1 MLNGIAAKAIVPV
14 TLTVTGFVIV
24 GCLLLHSFIKQDLV
38 ANTTRQEV
46 SLADTIVK
54 STRYAMLKTDREM
67 LQQSLRDI
75 GSQSGVEHVRIFNK
89 KGIVMFS
96 SDPTEISRAVD
107 KKSAGCNGCHSV
119 ATPATRLGPMEQA
132 RRFTNGQ
139 GKEVLAITA
148 PIYNEASCAILDCHP
163 SLTQANILG
172 TLDIGLS
179 TAPLQSA
186 LAQLRTR
193 LAVFCLMVLF
203 LTVGG
208 VSALLL
214 RNVLLPVRDLVGYA
228 DDLAMGRPAPKSPDG
243 SEEIDALV
251 VSLQRLAARGQDAMK
266 EPAKNDSA
274 RHS

>member
-1 MLNGIAAKAIVPV
+1 MFNGIAAKAIIPV

-24 GCLLLHSFIKQDLV
+24 GCLLLHSFIKQDLI

-75 GSQSGVEHVRIFNK
+75 GGQTGVEHVRIFNK

-96 SDPTEISRAVD
+96 SDPTEIDRAVD
-107 KKSAGCNGCHSV
+107 KKSAGCSGCHSG

-132 RRFTNGQ
+132 RRFTNGE

-148 PIYNEASCAILDCHP
+148 PIYNEASCAILECHP
-163 SLTQANILG
+163 SLDEVKILG

-214 RNVLLPVRDLVGYA
+214 RNVLLPIRDLVGFA
-228 DDLAMGRPAPKSPDG
+228 EDLAMGRPEPKSPDG

-251 VSLQRLAARGQDAMK
+251 SSLRQLAAKGQGAAQ
-266 EPAKNDSA
+266 EPAGNHDLPRS
-274 RHS
+274 